1 MHSDACFCV
10 LSGFAVDQEVSA
22 DPLGAKDQKA
32 PIPNFQGKEET
43 AFLSANKT
51 IGLFFLNLFFFTF
64 VS

>member
-43 AFLSANKT
+43 AFFYQQTKQL
-51 IGLFFLNLFFFTF
+51 GFFLNLFFYFC
-64 VS
+64 